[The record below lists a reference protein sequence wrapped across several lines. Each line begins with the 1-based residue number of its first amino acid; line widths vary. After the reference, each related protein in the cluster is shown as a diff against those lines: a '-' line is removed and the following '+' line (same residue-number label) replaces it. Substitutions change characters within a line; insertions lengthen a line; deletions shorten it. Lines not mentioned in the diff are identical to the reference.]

1 MKKLLSVMLCCL
13 LIFSCVF
20 SVYAVD
26 YDQDVDLDMDGF
38 LTDND
43 GQGEPSTIFV
53 EENENG
59 AKGGYLTKSGDSYTA
74 NEYKNS
80 TFEGWFDKEG
90 KLITTD
96 LTVTPE
102 KWDKYYAARFNT
114 ENLINDSG
122 FEGYGANQKV
132 YDHTNLEKQIWTVH
146 YMTKVE
152 PLVGSYGSMLTS
164 NAYKKSGAVSFKI
177 NPPWQ
182 LVGTNVKLQPN
193 TEYYIGFDWLYTTKL
208 ESTYI
213 SDLQY
218 GLFVPDSNN
227 ANMVAIANGSANSVS
242 SKGIAQATWNKTGFI
257 FKTGDAIPENVE
269 FGIVFRVANDDES
282 VSVNDKNNTQIYVDD
297 IMVTKAEKFEVTVDA
312 TNVATTVPVNGSANS
327 YCIKNEEYFFKVAA
341 EPGANPKVSVNGEV
355 VTPNAEG
362 VYSFVP
368 LGDTEIKIDCGAM
381 DEGRPAHGKDYFG
394 RDLTKYNAE
403 VYLENIW
410 EGDTVY
416 HETALFLTGKDTVKL
431 LYPVDEVVSLRSYSL
446 DTTYIK
452 GVDFEITEDGQI
464 KRLEGSRIPVYS
476 GELTT
481 NVKPDVNAFLLRG
494 TTDTWLKA
502 IGDTTHAKTAIAV
515 TYKHSKTFEDG
526 YQPKAPE
533 SQQSSLKNTLA
544 KLNNG
549 KQVNIVVFGD
559 SISCGWSSSGLNHD
573 IYGEVRDE
581 NNNLVK
587 DENGNTVLQL
597 VKNTLNVAPYMPP
610 FYDMVVAKLNE
621 LYPGQINFK
630 NLALGGKSS
639 PWGAQEIARR
649 LALWKDEDGNQVV
662 PDLMMIGFGVND
674 AAGRVTTANFK
685 ANMKAI
691 VDNART
697 AVDNAEME
705 ALYFS
710 PFLPNQL
717 TATWDINTMLD
728 YENALNELAEADENV
743 GLVKL
748 TSIFAEVVKCKGPE
762 DYISSYWNHGDDFTV
777 RIYATGILQAML
789 GEEADDHIPGDVD
802 GDDDVNLKD
811 LVKLAQYVAGWEG
824 LEVDENALDVD
835 GDGDVDLDDVNRLAK
850 YLAGWDVDVD

>member
-1 MKKLLSVMLCCL
+1 MKKLLSILLCFL
-13 LIFSCVF
+13 LVVSGIVSA
-20 SVYAVD
+20 SAVE
-26 YDQDVDLDMDGF
+26 YDQDVDMPFEGLD
-38 LTDND
+38 DN
-43 GQGEPSTIFV
+43 PSTVLV
-53 EENENG
+53 EENKNG
-59 AKGGYLTKSGDSYTA
+59 AKGGYLTQDGDSYTA
-74 NEYKNS
+74 VPYKNS
-80 TFEGWFDKEG
+80 TFAGWFDKEG
-90 KLITTD
+90 NLITTD

-102 KWDKYYAARFNT
+102 KLNGYYAARFNT

-122 FEGYGANQKV
+122 FEGYGVNGKV
-132 YDHTNLEKQIWTVH
+132 YDVTNKEKQNWTVH
-146 YMTKVE
+146 NGTKVE
-152 PLVGSYGSMLTS
+152 SLGDINCSWGTVVTT
-164 NAYKKSGAVSFKI
+164 NAYKKTGAVSFKMT
-177 NPPWQ
+177 PPWQ
-182 LVGTNVKLQPN
+182 LFTTDVKLAPN
-193 TEYYIGFDWLYTTKL
+193 TEYYIGFDLLYKTKV
-208 ESTYI
+208 ETTYI
-213 SDLQY
+213 SELQY
-218 GLFVPDSNN
+218 GLYMPDSNN
-227 ANMVAIANGSANSVS
+227 INMVAVGTGSANSVNL
-242 SKGIAQATWNKTGFI
+242 KGTPQGIWTKTGFL
-257 FKTGDAIPENVE
+257 FTTGDTVPENAK
-269 FGIVFRVANDDES
+269 FGVIYRVANDDES

-368 LGDTEIKIDCGAM
+368 LGDTEIKIDCGAA

-464 KRLEGSRIPVYS
+464 KRLEGSRIPIYE

-494 TTDTWLKA
+494 TTDTWLKS

-526 YQPKAPE
+526 YQPYAPE

-544 KLNNG
+544 KLESG
-549 KQVNIVVFGD
+549 EQVNIVVFGD

-597 VKNTLNVAPYMPP
+597 VKNTLNVAPYAPP
-610 FYDMVVAKLNE
+610 FYEMILTKLNE

-630 NLALGGKSS
+630 NIALGGKSS
-639 PWGAQEIARR
+639 PWGANEVANR
-649 LALWKDEDGNQVV
+649 LSVWKDENGNQVI
-662 PDLMMIGFGVND
+662 PDLMMVGFGVND
-674 AAGRVTTANFK
+674 RAGNTSAANFK

-691 VDNART
+691 VDNAR
-697 AVDNAEME
+697 AASGNENME
-705 ALYFS
+705 ALYYS
-710 PFLPNQL
+710 PFIPNQL
-717 TATWDINTMLD
+717 TDAWDLELLLD
-728 YENALNELAEADENV
+728 YENALQELADADKKV

-748 TSIFAEVVKCKGPE
+748 TSIFAEIIKSKAPE
-762 DYISSYWNHGDDFTV
+762 DYISSYWNHGNDFTA
-777 RIYATGILQAML
+777 RIYATGILAAML
-789 GEEADDHIPGDVD
+789 TEEEVDTHIPGDVNGD
-802 GDDDVNLKD
+802 GEVNLKD
-811 LVKLAQYVAGWEG
+811 LVALAQKVAGWEVD
-824 LEVDENALDVD
+824 VDENALDVS
-835 GDGDVDLDDVNRLAK
+835 GDGDVDLADVAKLAQH
-850 YLAGWDVDVD
+850 LAGWDTDVE

>member
-152 PLVGSYGSMLTS
+152 PLVGSWGSMLTS

-269 FGIVFRVANDDES
+269 FGIVFRVANDTEGVTDD
-282 VSVNDKNNTQIYVDD
+282 DKNNTQLYVDD
-297 IMVTKAEKFEVTVDA
+297 IMVTPTEKFELSLNA
-312 TNVATTVPVNGSANS
+312 TNVATIVPEGGSAMD
-327 YCIKNEEYFFKVAA
+327 YVIKNQEYSFKVIS
-341 EPGANPKVSVNGEV
+341 EPDTTPVVSVGGEV
-355 VTPNAEG
+355 LTADENG
-362 VYSFVP
+362 VYTFLP
-368 LGDTEIKIDCGAM
+368 TGDTEIKIDCGAA
-381 DEGRPAHGKDYFG
+381 DEGKPAHGKDYEG
-394 RDLTKYNAE
+394 RDLTKYNPE
-403 VYLENIW
+403 VYLTNLW

-416 HETALFLTGKDTVKL
+416 HESVLFLTDKKVAKL
-431 LYPVDEVVSLRSYSL
+431 LYPVDEVISLRSYSL
-446 DTTYIK
+446 ATTYIK
-452 GVDFEITEDGQI
+452 GVDFDITEDGYI
-464 KRLEGSRIPVYS
+464 ELLEGSRIPVYE
-476 GELTT
+476 GALTT
-481 NVKPDVNAFLLRG
+481 DVKPESNAFPLR
-494 TTDTWLKA
+494 DDPNTWLKS
-502 IGDTTHAKTAIAV
+502 ISDTTHAQMAVAV
-515 TYKHSKTFEDG
+515 TYKHSTTFEDG
-526 YQPKAPE
+526 YQPFTPAP
-533 SQQSSLKNTLA
+533 QKDALNNTLA
-544 KLNNG
+544 KLENG
-549 KQVNIVVFGD
+549 EQVNIVLYGD
-559 SISCGWSSSGLNHD
+559 SISGGWTASGLNHQVYD
-573 IYGEVRDE
+573 ADCKLMTY
-581 NNNLVK
+581 
-587 DENGNTVLQL
+587 TMS
-597 VKNTLNVAPYMPP
+597 VAPYMPP

-674 AAGRVTTANFK
+674 AAGRVTTENFK

-748 TSIFAEVVKCKGPE
+748 TSIFAEVVKSKGPE

-789 GEEADDHIPGDVD
+789 GEEADNHMPGDVD

>member
-146 YMTKVE
+146 SMTAVK
-152 PLVGSYGSMLTS
+152 PLVGSWGSMLTS

-218 GLFVPDSNN
+218 GLFAPDSNN
-227 ANMVAIANGSANSVS
+227 ANMVAIAKGSANSVS

-269 FGIVFRVANDDES
+269 FGIVFRVANDTEGVTDD
-282 VSVNDKNNTQIYVDD
+282 DKNNTQLYVDD
-297 IMVTKAEKFEVTVDA
+297 IMVTPTEKFELSLNA
-312 TNVATTVPVNGSANS
+312 TNVATIVPEGGSAMD
-327 YCIKNEEYFFKVAA
+327 YVIKNQEYSFKVIS
-341 EPGANPKVSVNGEV
+341 EPDTTPVVSVGGEV
-355 VTPNAEG
+355 LTADENG
-362 VYSFVP
+362 VYTFLP
-368 LGDTEIKIDCGAM
+368 TGDTEIKIDCGAA
-381 DEGRPAHGKDYFG
+381 DEGKPAHGKDYEG
-394 RDLTKYNAE
+394 RDLTKYNPE
-403 VYLENIW
+403 VYLTNLW

-416 HETALFLTGKDTVKL
+416 HESVLFLTDKKVAKL
-431 LYPVDEVVSLRSYSL
+431 LYPVDEVISLRSYSL
-446 DTTYIK
+446 ATTYIK
-452 GVDFEITEDGQI
+452 GVDFDITEDGCI
-464 KRLEGSRIPVYS
+464 ELLEGSRIPVYE
-476 GELTT
+476 GALTT
-481 NVKPDVNAFLLRG
+481 DVKPESNAFPLR
-494 TTDTWLKA
+494 DDPNTWLKS
-502 IGDTTHAKTAIAV
+502 ISDTTHAQMAVAV
-515 TYKHSKTFEDG
+515 TYKHSTTFEDG
-526 YQPKAPE
+526 YQPFTPAP
-533 SQQSSLKNTLA
+533 QKDALNNTLA
-544 KLNNG
+544 KLENG
-549 KQVNIVVFGD
+549 EQVNIVLYGD
-559 SISCGWSSSGLNHD
+559 SISGGWTASGLNHQVYD
-573 IYGEVRDE
+573 ADCKLMTY
-581 NNNLVK
+581 
-587 DENGNTVLQL
+587 TMS
-597 VKNTLNVAPYMPP
+597 VAPYMPP

-748 TSIFAEVVKCKGPE
+748 TSIFAEVVKSKGPE

-789 GEEADDHIPGDVD
+789 GEEADNHMPGDVD

>member
-96 LTVTPE
+96 LTITPE

-152 PLVGSYGSMLTS
+152 PLVGSWGSMLTS

-218 GLFVPDSNN
+218 GFFAPDSNN

-269 FGIVFRVANDDES
+269 FGIVFRVANDTEGVTDE
-282 VSVNDKNNTQIYVDD
+282 DKNNTQLYVDD
-297 IMVTKAEKFEVTVDA
+297 IMVTPTEKFELSLNA
-312 TNVATTVPVNGSANS
+312 TNVATIVPEGGNAMDYV
-327 YCIKNEEYFFKVAA
+327 IKNQEYSFKVIS
-341 EPGANPKVSVNGEV
+341 EPDTTPVVSVGGEV
-355 VTPNAEG
+355 LTADENG
-362 VYSFVP
+362 VYTFLP
-368 LGDTEIKIDCGAM
+368 TGDTEIKIDCGAA
-381 DEGRPAHGKDYFG
+381 DEGKPAHGKDYEG
-394 RDLTKYNAE
+394 RDLTKYNPE
-403 VYLENIW
+403 VYLTNLW

-416 HETALFLTGKDTVKL
+416 HESVLFLTDKKVAKL
-431 LYPVDEVVSLRSYSL
+431 LYPVDEVISLRSYSL
-446 DTTYIK
+446 ATTYIK
-452 GVDFEITEDGQI
+452 GVDFDITEDGCI
-464 KRLEGSRIPVYS
+464 ELLEGSRIPVYE
-476 GELTT
+476 GALTT
-481 NVKPDVNAFLLRG
+481 DVKPESNAFPLR
-494 TTDTWLKA
+494 DDPNTWLKSIA
-502 IGDTTHAKTAIAV
+502 DTTHAQMAVAV
-515 TYKHSKTFEDG
+515 TYKHSTTFEDG
-526 YQPKAPE
+526 YQPFTPAP
-533 SQQSSLKNTLA
+533 QKDALNNTLA
-544 KLNNG
+544 KLENG
-549 KQVNIVVFGD
+549 EQVNIVLYGD
-559 SISCGWSSSGLNHD
+559 SISGGWTASGLNHQVYD
-573 IYGEVRDE
+573 ADCKLMTY
-581 NNNLVK
+581 
-587 DENGNTVLQL
+587 TMS
-597 VKNTLNVAPYMPP
+597 VAPYMPP

-748 TSIFAEVVKCKGPE
+748 TSIFAEVVKSKGPE

-789 GEEADDHIPGDVD
+789 GEEADNHMPGDVD

>member
-152 PLVGSYGSMLTS
+152 PLVGSWGSMLTS

-218 GLFVPDSNN
+218 GLFAPDSNN

-257 FKTGDAIPENVE
+257 FKTGDTIPENVE
-269 FGIVFRVANDDES
+269 FGIVFRVANDTEGVTDE
-282 VSVNDKNNTQIYVDD
+282 DKNNTQLYVDD
-297 IMVTKAEKFEVTVDA
+297 IMVTPTEKFELSLNA
-312 TNVATTVPVNGSANS
+312 TNVATIVPEGGNAMDYV
-327 YCIKNEEYFFKVAA
+327 IKNQEYSFKVIS
-341 EPGANPKVSVNGEV
+341 EPDTTPVVSVGGEV
-355 VTPNAEG
+355 LTADENG
-362 VYSFVP
+362 VYTFLP
-368 LGDTEIKIDCGAM
+368 TGDTEIKIDCGAA
-381 DEGRPAHGKDYFG
+381 DEGKPAHGKDYEG
-394 RDLTKYNAE
+394 RDLTKYNPE
-403 VYLENIW
+403 VYLTNLW

-416 HETALFLTGKDTVKL
+416 HESVLFLTDKKVAKL
-431 LYPVDEVVSLRSYSL
+431 LYPVDEVISLRSYSL
-446 DTTYIK
+446 ATTYIK
-452 GVDFEITEDGQI
+452 GVDFDITEDGCI
-464 KRLEGSRIPVYS
+464 ELLEGSRIPVYE
-476 GELTT
+476 GALTT
-481 NVKPDVNAFLLRG
+481 DVKPESNAFPLR
-494 TTDTWLKA
+494 DDPNTWLKSIA
-502 IGDTTHAKTAIAV
+502 DTTHAQMAVAV
-515 TYKHSKTFEDG
+515 TYKHSTTFEDG
-526 YQPKAPE
+526 YQPFTPAP
-533 SQQSSLKNTLA
+533 QKDALNNTLA
-544 KLNNG
+544 KLENG
-549 KQVNIVVFGD
+549 EQVNIVLYGD
-559 SISCGWSSSGLNHD
+559 SISGGWTASGLNHQVYD
-573 IYGEVRDE
+573 ADCKLMTY
-581 NNNLVK
+581 
-587 DENGNTVLQL
+587 TMS
-597 VKNTLNVAPYMPP
+597 VAPYMPP

-748 TSIFAEVVKCKGPE
+748 TSIFAEVVKSKGPE

-789 GEEADDHIPGDVD
+789 GEEADNHMPGDVD